1 MSGFFAEIDDIW
13 EKMYCMTGNV
23 RFNRGVKETP
33 TTSPGVT
40 TPMTSRTDQEVQGQG
55 GYHPWEESQSQCL
68 PVDQPP

>member
-40 TPMTSRTDQEVQGQG
+40 TPMTSRTDQEVQG
-55 GYHPWEESQSQCL
+55 
-68 PVDQPP
+68 